1 MSKAIRLNFFYANC
15 NAAITFYESA
25 LSVALIIYSPGSHVK
40 DVILGKILFDYTERK
55 QSLKVIVV
63 I

>member
-25 LSVALIIYSPGSHVK
+25 LSVTLIIYSPGSHVK
-40 DVILGKILFDYTERK
+40 DVILGKLFDYVKRK